1 MFSKAHVQNRT
12 ADLHI
17 TDVVLYQLSYMGMQ
31 YSPHS
36 TENVRLINIK
46 KDENIVNSLKRNL
59 KYEFIWKIDMPLLY
73 RKNGSQP
80 SA

>member
-31 YSPHS
+31 YSPQQ
-36 TENVRLINIK
+36 TENVRSRNI
-46 KDENIVNSLKRNL
+46 E
-59 KYEFIWKIDMPLLY
+59 
-73 RKNGSQP
+73 
-80 SA
+80 

>member
-31 YSPHS
+31 YSPQS
-36 TENVRLINIK
+36 TENVRLININ
-46 KDENIVNSLKRNL
+46 KDEKNVNRMYCILFK
-59 KYEFIWKIDMPLLY
+59 FIIL
-73 RKNGSQP
+73 
-80 SA
+80 